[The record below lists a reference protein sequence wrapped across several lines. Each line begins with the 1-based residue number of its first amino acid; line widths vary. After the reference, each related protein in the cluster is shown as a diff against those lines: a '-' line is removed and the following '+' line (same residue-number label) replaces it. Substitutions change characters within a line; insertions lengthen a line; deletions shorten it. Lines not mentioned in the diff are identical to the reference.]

1 MQIILLDEI
10 RFDNFAINHPYY
22 NFYQS
27 SNYGK
32 FMTKHGYN
40 SYYLG
45 LADDIGEIKA
55 ATLMIVKNEKSSK
68 RKMGYAPRGFLI
80 DWNND
85 DLVKEFT
92 EKLKEFLANRNFTYL
107 KVDPLITLKEHNIN
121 GEVKQNTIDNTSFVN
136 KLQSMGYIHLG
147 YNNGMEALKP
157 RWNAIM
163 KLNNNITLLYNSISK
178 EARSKITEASKMGNR
193 VYKGGL
199 NDISLLYN
207 LINKSTPPLEYY
219 LDYYQF
225 FSQNNGFEVY
235 FTKLEPVSYV
245 NSSKNLYEKEE
256 QRNNELNMQIQ
267 DFNNPNKEFVIN
279 EKLKSDELL
288 SKYKKNMLEASNLFQ
303 KYPSGLVISG
313 VAVIKYGKK
322 ITFLASGV
330 NENFKNIYPEYLLKW
345 QLASEFARNGYDIV
359 DLGSLTG
366 DFNNNSYLSTLNKE
380 LSNSIVEYV
389 GEFDLVINK
398 KSYYTGSKLNPILN
412 WLNTPI

>member
-10 RFDNFAINHPYY
+10 RFDNFAINHPHY

-288 SKYKKNMLEASNLFQ
+288 SKYKKNMLEASSLFQ

>member
-136 KLQSMGYIHLG
+136 KLQSLGYIHMG

-288 SKYKKNMLEASNLFQ
+288 AKYKKNMLEASSLFQ

>member
-121 GEVKQNTIDNTSFVN
+121 GEVKQNTIDNTNFVN
-136 KLQSMGYIHLG
+136 KLQSIGYIHLG

-288 SKYKKNMLEASNLFQ
+288 SKYKKNMLEASSLFQ

-366 DFNNNSYLSTLNKE
+366 DFNNNSYLSALNKE

>member
-136 KLQSMGYIHLG
+136 KLQSMGYIHMG

-288 SKYKKNMLEASNLFQ
+288 AKYKKNMLEASSLFQ

>member
-45 LADDIGEIKA
+45 LADDNGEIKA

-85 DLVKEFT
+85 ELVKEFT
-92 EKLKEFLANRNFTYL
+92 EKLKEFLASRSFTYL

-121 GEVKQNTIDNTSFVN
+121 GEIKQNTTDNTSFVS
-136 KLQSMGYIHLG
+136 KLQSLGYIHMG
-147 YNNGMEALKP
+147 YNNGMEASKP
-157 RWNAIM
+157 RWSAVMN
-163 KLNNNITLLYNSISK
+163 LNSNITLLYNSISK
-178 EARSKITEASKMGNR
+178 EAREKINEASKMGNK
-193 VYKGGL
+193 VYKGSM
-199 NDISLLYN
+199 NDINLLYSV
-207 LINKSTPPLEYY
+207 INKTTPPLEYY

-225 FSQNNGFEVY
+225 FSQNNGFEIY

-245 NSSKNLYEKEE
+245 NSSKTLYENEE

-267 DFNNPNKEFVIN
+267 DFNNPNKEFIIN

-288 SKYKKNMLEASNLFQ
+288 AKYKKNMLEASSLFQ

-345 QLASEFARNGYDIV
+345 QLASEFAKKGYELV

-366 DFNNNSYLSTLNKE
+366 DFNDNSYLSMLNKE
-380 LSNSIVEYV
+380 LSNSIIEYV

>member
-1 MQIILLDEI
+1 
-10 RFDNFAINHPYY
+10 
-22 NFYQS
+22 
-27 SNYGK
+27 
-32 FMTKHGYN
+32 
-40 SYYLG
+40 
-45 LADDIGEIKA
+45 
-55 ATLMIVKNEKSSK
+55 
-68 RKMGYAPRGFLI
+68 MGYAPRGFLI

-136 KLQSMGYIHLG
+136 KLQSIGYIHLG

-288 SKYKKNMLEASNLFQ
+288 SKYKKNMLEASSLFQ

>member
-45 LADDIGEIKA
+45 LADDNGEIKA

-85 DLVKEFT
+85 ELVKEFT
-92 EKLKEFLANRNFTYL
+92 EKLKEFLASRSFTYL

-121 GEVKQNTIDNTSFVN
+121 GEIKQNTTDNTSFVN
-136 KLQSMGYIHLG
+136 KLQSLGYIHMG
-147 YNNGMEALKP
+147 YNNGMEASKP
-157 RWNAIM
+157 RWSAVMN
-163 KLNNNITLLYNSISK
+163 LNSNITLLYNSISK
-178 EARSKITEASKMGNR
+178 EAREKINEASKMGNK
-193 VYKGGL
+193 VYKGSM
-199 NDISLLYN
+199 NDINLLYSV
-207 LINKSTPPLEYY
+207 INKTTPPLEYY

-225 FSQNNGFEVY
+225 FSQNNGFEIY

-245 NSSKNLYEKEE
+245 NSSKTLYENEE

-267 DFNNPNKEFVIN
+267 DFNNPNKEFIIN

-288 SKYKKNMLEASNLFQ
+288 AKYKKNMLEASSLFQ

-345 QLASEFARNGYDIV
+345 QLASEFAKKGYELV

-366 DFNNNSYLSTLNKE
+366 DFNDNSYLSMLNKE
-380 LSNSIVEYV
+380 LSNSIIEYV